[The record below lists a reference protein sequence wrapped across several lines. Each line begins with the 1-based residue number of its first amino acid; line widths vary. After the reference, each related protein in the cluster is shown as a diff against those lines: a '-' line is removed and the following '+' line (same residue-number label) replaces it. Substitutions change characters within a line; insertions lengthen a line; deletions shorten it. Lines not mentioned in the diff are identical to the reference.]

1 MPPQRIV
8 RLAHGPS
15 VYRLEFKSPTFTQD
29 THPGPRVLQPFPA
42 STPQAKSSTDMIS
55 SLILLWPDG
64 QSYPMTSYDLGRG
77 NKSATVI
84 KRLQSNIHLA
94 WIGLMNDNPT
104 QLVLLKLAR
113 GDQENKLLKHEYECY
128 TNELVGLQGRYVP
141 FCYGMYN
148 SIVNGIPL
156 GCLVLEYCI
165 PEQTQLAVQ
174 DEWK

>member
-1 MPPQRIV
+1 MPQQ

-15 VYRLEFKSPTFTQD
+15 MYRLAFKSPVFIQD
-29 THPGPRVLQPFPA
+29 WALQSFHLSQPVL
-42 STPQAKSSTDMIS
+42 STDMMS

-64 QSYPMTSYDLGRG
+64 QIYPLTSYDRGRG

-94 WIGLMNDNPT
+94 WIGLVNDNPT
-104 QLVLLKLAR
+104 QLVILKLAR

-128 TNELVGLQGRYVP
+128 TNELVALQGRYVP

-148 SIVNGIPL
+148 GTVDGIAL
-156 GCLVLEYCI
+156 GCLVLEYCT
-165 PEQTQLAVQ
+165 PEQNQLAVQ